1 MSIWTVPFWQALGE
15 RAVSTAAQGALLGIG
30 QDVVTNGGFDAL
42 AVDWARVAS
51 FALGGFVLAV
61 LKGLIANGL
70 LGDGPGLSSAEVVTA
85 DPKVEEGDAPADAPE
100 DATAYIDAEAE
111 AASVAPFVGPYL
123 WATKPLA
130 SEPDAGYVGRHRS

>member
-1 MSIWTVPFWQALGE
+1 MSIWTVPFWKALSE
-15 RAVSTAAQGALLGIG
+15 RAVSTAAQGALLGVG
-30 QDVVTNGGFDAL
+30 EAVLTNGGVDAL
-42 AVDWARVAS
+42 AVDWLRVAS

-100 DATAYIDAEAE
+100 DATAYIDAEA
-111 AASVAPFVGPYL
+111 ATAAPFVGPYL
-123 WATKPLA
+123 WATKPLG
-130 SEPDAGYVGRHRS
+130 SKPDTGYVGRHRS